1 MALFFCLSGF
11 LITTFLLRRGNVRD
25 FLIRRT
31 CRIVPLAWLTLPIGL
46 LIAHA
51 AADAWLPNFLF
62 VANFPP
68 FRLTPVTAHFWSL
81 CVEIQFYGAV
91 ALAFGL
97 FGRRGLAAGVV
108 VGALFVTGLR
118 IYTHTYSSIV
128 TYLRI
133 DEVLA
138 GGVLALVHAGEFGA
152 QASRL
157 LRAFNPPLMFALL
170 FASTLPICGPL
181 NYARPY
187 LAAALVGCT
196 LMQSE
201 STWNGMLESPL
212 LAYVAEISYA
222 LYILH
227 PLLADTWL
235 GSGTKLVKYAKRP
248 LLVAATVVSAHVSTR
263 FYEHRWMT
271 WGKSLS
277 ARYAHGA
284 SRAPA
289 PQSSTS

>member
-1 MALFFCLSGF
+1 
-11 LITTFLLRRGNVRD
+11 
-25 FLIRRT
+25 
-31 CRIVPLAWLTLPIGL
+31 
-46 LIAHA
+46 
-51 AADAWLPNFLF
+51 LF

-81 CVEIQFYGAV
+81 CVEMQFYVAV
-91 ALAFGL
+91 VLAFSL
-97 FGRRGLAAGVV
+97 FGRRGLMAGIV
-108 VGALFVTGLR
+108 VGALFVTGIR
-118 IYTHTYSSIV
+118 MYTHTYSSIV

-133 DEVLA
+133 DEILA
-138 GGVLALVHAGEFGA
+138 GGVLAFVYAGEFGA
-152 QASRL
+152 QAPRL
-157 LRAFNPPLMFALL
+157 LRALYPPLIFAILC
-170 FASTLPICGPL
+170 ASTLPICGPL

-201 STWNGMLESPL
+201 STSKGMLKSPL

-235 GSGTKLVKYAKRP
+235 GSGTKLMKYAKRP

-263 FYEHRWMT
+263 FYEHRWIA
-271 WGKSLS
+271 WGKRLS
-277 ARYAHGA
+277 ARYSHGA
-284 SRAPA
+284 SRTAA
-289 PQSSTS
+289 PQSSTP